1 MKERRLTLV
10 TPNRPLDIAVFGLIM
25 ALTLVLSIA
34 GIFSDFL
41 TVIAFITVFFV
52 PGYAI
57 QAAIFPTGRILAGN
71 RMVPDVFERLA
82 ISFVLS
88 FLVIALSTSLLAGG
102 LGVVF
107 MEFSKDTVASIVML
121 VTALAS
127 IAAVD
132 RRLAVPKQKA
142 FKVVLFIKPH
152 PLNDVEKIL
161 AVTVVILFAVAGINT
176 IVQLGNPGS
185 EPGFT
190 AFAIYG
196 PGGDMGSLPNE
207 IIADNGTQL
216 ILSIECKENHDIQ
229 YRLTVTLDNR
239 SWIDTKPL
247 NLTSINA
254 LVNGTGYYA
263 DIGLLDG
270 EVWTTTF
277 QFSISDP
284 GVHKIYLQLDVP
296 GEFTRELW
304 LLVNVT

>member
-10 TPNRPLDIAVFGLIM
+10 TPNRPLDIVLFGLIM

-34 GIFSDFL
+34 GVFSDLL

-71 RMVPDVFERLA
+71 KMVPDVLERLA

-107 MEFSKDTVASIVML
+107 MEFSKDTVASIVLL

-127 IAAVD
+127 IVAVD

-161 AVTVVILFAVAGINT
+161 AVTVVILFAIAGINT
-176 IVQLGNPGS
+176 IIQLNNPS
-185 EPGFT
+185 SKAAFT

-196 PGGDMGSLPNE
+196 LDGDVESLPNE
-207 IIADNGTQL
+207 IIAGNGTQL
-216 ILSIECKENHDIQ
+216 ILSIECKENHDTQ

-239 SWIDTKPL
+239 SYIDAQPL
-247 NLTSINA
+247 NLSNVNA
-254 LVNGTGYYA
+254 LAAETIYYA
-263 DIGLLDG
+263 NIGLVDG
-270 EVWTTTF
+270 EIWTRTF

-304 LLVNVT
+304 LWVNVT